1 MKLRFV
7 TLQDGLWKRNGI
19 LFYLE
24 EFDYAVVSKGA
35 ECPLEHPGHEFDEK
49 DMDSFQ
55 TSRFDQ
61 LKDRNEEEWVEAGPD
76 GGGVGPLPGQVP
88 VAPDHPMGH
97 LGNCFL
103 GHASIWRTFFKFVK
117 GP

>member
-1 MKLRFV
+1 M
-7 TLQDGLWKRNGI
+7 
-19 LFYLE
+19 
-24 EFDYAVVSKGA
+24 
-35 ECPLEHPGHEFDEK
+35 EHPGHEFDEK
-49 DMDSFQ
+49 DMDSVK

-97 LGNCFL
+97 LGIVFWVML
-103 GHASIWRTFFKFVK
+103 QFGALFVKFVK